1 MENFSHPHN
10 FNSSQSAH
18 LNPHYHLP
26 PAQHTLHQQP
36 PTDLMSRNHP
46 ELRPRYPQD
55 DQSNQMLPPDPE
67 DGMPG
72 ASDFVRKLFR
82 MLEDPAFASIVCWGS
97 QRDCFI
103 VKDMTEFTK
112 VILPRLFKHSN
123 FASFVRQLNKYD
135 FHKVKN
141 TDENAYGEHCWT
153 FRHPKFRADHL
164 DGLED
169 IKRKSAPTRRTSTRA
184 THSTQSK
191 SPVESPAHHRDV
203 GGVPSTSGGPT
214 TTVASTSSADASL
227 VSVLQSQIDQL
238 LQSQQDMKS
247 HIYTLE
253 SNYRSVLD
261 EMAAFQQG
269 MASQDALI
277 QNLLQHLV
285 NFEQPKRPGDPASNP
300 NGQPIESNFVS
311 EEAQRMLSTSAY
323 NPQDV
328 ARASLQQLTELS
340 RRANRSSIPMG
351 PVPPPSLSTSSVPPQ
366 LTALPRLQTSAD
378 LGGGSAAPQN
388 ISSPSTRG
396 PTGGVQSPI
405 DWSNHQ
411 GLQVLTVGHL
421 LPRSSSASG
430 PTADDME
437 IEEQVL
443 PSASYQSQTPVSATP
458 TSSASPNRL
467 RVRRKTYVPGWAVP
481 PRVLLV
487 EDDAVSRK
495 LSSKFLQVLGVTAD
509 VAVDG
514 DAAVKQMC
522 LERYDLVLMDI
533 VMPRLD
539 GVAATSLIRQFDHRT
554 PIISMT
560 SNSCPQDILNYY
572 SHGMNDI
579 LPKPF
584 TRDGLFSMLEKH
596 LNHLKAMS
604 QLSQIPRNL
613 GPGDGE
619 QRIKEVDAN
628 GNYKQEEPNRSLM
641 PPTPSTSSPF
651 PPTTFIS
658 GTPSTSFGSV
668 NPMAGLGVG
677 DEQQYAAMLA
687 NMTGDLFSDRTIGMK
702 RPAETA
708 EPDSLDEHQ
717 AKRGRFEAVE

>member
-1 MENFSHPHN
+1 MDMDINVNSFRRLQQHEILHHP
-10 FNSSQSAH
+10 
-18 LNPHYHLP
+18 L
-26 PAQHTLHQQP
+26 TRV
-36 PTDLMSRNHP
+36 PTTMNRNHP
-46 ELRPRYPQD
+46 ELRPRYPTQLQTAD
-55 DQSNQMLPPDPE
+55 VSTADNQLPDLQLSTALSTDAAE
-67 DGMPG
+67 DGMPA

-82 MLEDPAFASIVCWGS
+82 MLEDPAFSNIVCWGS

-169 IKRKSAPTRRTSTRA
+169 IKRKSAPARRSTGR
-184 THSTQSK
+184 TTQVSQSK
-191 SPVESPAHHRDV
+191 SPTD
-203 GGVPSTSGGPT
+203 PSSSKDIPVAE
-214 TTVASTSSADASL
+214 TTV
-227 VSVLQSQIDQL
+227 VSDLQTQIDGL
-238 LQSQQDMKS
+238 LQTQHDLKS
-247 HIYTLE
+247 HIITLE
-253 SNYRSVLD
+253 TNYRSVLD
-261 EMAAFQQG
+261 EMATFQRG

-277 QNLLQHLV
+277 QNLLQHLI
-285 NFEQPKRPGDPASNP
+285 NYEQPRSGDPALTKP
-300 NGQPIESNFVS
+300 LGTLETNFVS
-311 EEAQRMLSTSAY
+311 EEAQRMMSTSNY
-323 NPQDV
+323 NPEDV

-340 RRANRSSIPMG
+340 RRANRVPAGSGAPQPHSNIRITTSNIPQHG
-351 PVPPPSLSTSSVPPQ
+351 DLVRSETH
-366 LTALPRLQTSAD
+366 PRLQPSEAGIPASTT
-378 LGGGSAAPQN
+378 LT
-388 ISSPSTRG
+388 SPSTAG
-396 PTGGVQSPI
+396 PSL
-405 DWSNHQ
+405 DWSSHK

-421 LPRSSSASG
+421 LPRAAHAS
-430 PTADDME
+430 TDEME
-437 IEEQVL
+437 IEEQVM
-443 PSASYQSQTPVSATP
+443 PSTTYSNSTQGPGT
-458 TSSASPNRL
+458 RL

-509 VAVDG
+509 IAVDG

-584 TRDGLFSMLEKH
+584 TRDGLFSMLE
-596 LNHLKAMS
+596 
-604 QLSQIPRNL
+604 
-613 GPGDGE
+613 
-619 QRIKEVDAN
+619 
-628 GNYKQEEPNRSLM
+628 
-641 PPTPSTSSPF
+641 
-651 PPTTFIS
+651 
-658 GTPSTSFGSV
+658 
-668 NPMAGLGVG
+668 
-677 DEQQYAAMLA
+677 
-687 NMTGDLFSDRTIGMK
+687 
-702 RPAETA
+702 
-708 EPDSLDEHQ
+708 
-717 AKRGRFEAVE
+717 